1 MFLPVKVYIWGL
13 NPPVSCEY
21 LDYIE
26 LKPDVQIPTVQWLN
40 LEGGGGIYGLTF
52 PLDHDENVSDNTEK
66 GQRGGGKISTQVTC
80 LNIKI

>member
-1 MFLPVKVYIWGL
+1 MFLPVQVYIWGL

-40 LEGGGGIYGLTF
+40 LEGGGEFT
-52 PLDHDENVSDNTEK
+52 V
-66 GQRGGGKISTQVTC
+66 
-80 LNIKI
+80 